1 MRKTGR
7 VKECKERIVEVG
19 FSRDPKLVFDEVEQI
34 SAEMIRRGWTLK
46 DSFVEDGLGHIH
58 LLFEREVDM
67 KV

>member
-1 MRKTGR
+1 M
-7 VKECKERIVEVG
+7 KECKERIVEVG